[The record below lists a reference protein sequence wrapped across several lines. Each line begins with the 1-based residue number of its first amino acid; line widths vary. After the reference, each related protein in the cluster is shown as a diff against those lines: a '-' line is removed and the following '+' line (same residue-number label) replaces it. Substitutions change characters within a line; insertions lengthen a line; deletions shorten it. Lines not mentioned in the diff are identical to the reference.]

1 VKFIVGLGNPG
12 GTYRRSRHNVGFLV
26 VDRFS
31 ETEAF
36 PPARRAGDVLHTRK
50 RVHGQVVCLVEPQ
63 AYMNLSGPAV
73 RGFLEEAEPGRLVA
87 GEPGEDL
94 LVVHDDLDL
103 PLGKLRFRSRGSSG
117 GHRGVASL
125 IDALGTDGFARLKI
139 GIGRREGEDAADYVL
154 EPLEGEDEE
163 VLRSIADAAARTLP
177 LWVREGTE
185 EAATRYNGQGALSP
199 RAPRA
204 GEEEGGRGAQA

>member
-1 VKFIVGLGNPG
+1 MKFIVGLGNPG
-12 GTYRRSRHNVGFLV
+12 NAYQRSRHNVGFLAV
-26 VDRFS
+26 ERFS
-31 ETEAF
+31 ESEAF
-36 PPARRAGDVLHTRK
+36 PQAQRAGDVLHTRK
-50 RVHGQVVCLVEPQ
+50 RFRGQVVCLVRPQ

-73 RGFLEEAEPGRLVA
+73 RGFLEEADRGRLDA

-103 PLGKLRFRSRGSSG
+103 PLGKLRFRSGGSSG

-125 IDALGTDGFARLKI
+125 IDALGTDGFARLKV

-163 VLRSIADAAARTLP
+163 VLRSIADRAAGALP

-185 EAATRYNGQGALSP
+185 AAASRYNGQASI
-199 RAPRA
+199 AA
-204 GEEEGGRGAQA
+204 GPDES

>member
-1 VKFIVGLGNPG
+1 MKFIVGLGNPG
-12 GTYRRSRHNVGFLV
+12 DTYRRSRHNVGFLV

-50 RVHGQVVCLVEPQ
+50 RVHGQVVCLVRPQ

-73 RGFLEEAEPGRLVA
+73 RGFLEEEEPGRLDA

-103 PLGKLRFRSRGSSG
+103 PLGKLRFRARGSSG
-117 GHRGVASL
+117 GHRGVESL
-125 IDALGTDGFARLKI
+125 IDALGTDGFARLKV
-139 GIGRREGEDAADYVL
+139 GIGRREGEEAADYVL

-163 VLRSIADAAARTLP
+163 VLRAIADAAARTLP
-177 LWVREGTE
+177 VWVREGTE
-185 EAATRYNGQGALSP
+185 AAAFRFNGQRVLSP
-199 RAPRA
+199 GA
-204 GEEEGGRGAQA
+204 GEDGGERGAQA

>member
-1 VKFIVGLGNPG
+1 MRFIVGLGNPG
-12 GTYRRSRHNVGFLV
+12 DAYRRSRHNVGFLV
-26 VDRFS
+26 VERLS

-50 RVHGQVVCLVEPQ
+50 RVHGREVCLVRPQ

-73 RGFLEEAEPGRLVA
+73 RGFLEETEPGRLEES
-87 GEPGEDL
+87 EPGEDL
-94 LVVHDDLDL
+94 LVIHDDLDL
-103 PLGKLRFRSRGSSG
+103 PLGRLRFRSRGSSG
-117 GHRGVASL
+117 GHRGVESL
-125 IDALGTDGFARLKI
+125 IDALGTDGFARLKV

-154 EPLEGEDEE
+154 EPLEGEDED

-185 EAATRYNGQGALSP
+185 AAASRYNGQA
-199 RAPRA
+199 A
-204 GEEEGGRGAQA
+204 AQ